1 MPYPTAALS
10 AELAF
15 VLLYCLIEPIRL
27 YLGTASRASTGSGA
41 RASHPPISARCSPAR
56 PPARAGSRGNK
67 TEALRPLASSL
78 ALALPVAVFHVY
90 CLCLQTH
97 VLQLDL
103 VLNGVALAFLASE
116 LLCGGAAALSFAHEE
131 RLQLR

>member
-1 MPYPTAALS
+1 MRPAAP
-10 AELAF
+10 A
-15 VLLYCLIEPIRL
+15 
-27 YLGTASRASTGSGA
+27 RAAACTRCACA
-41 RASHPPISARCSPAR
+41 RASHPPICVRCPPPPAR
-56 PPARAGSRGNK
+56 PLARAGSRGNK